1 MDWNKSNS
9 ILIAAFVIL
18 NVILFTVFY
27 NNSFSEQYNVM
38 SDEQFVI
45 SVEEL
50 LKQKNIT
57 INCDIPEDTYILPV
71 LDTEYEIIKV
81 NSELLNQYLGAGIE
95 AVDDVF
101 VYNNEKS
108 ETLEIIDGK
117 KIRFTIR
124 DKVQGKIEDEENITN
139 EINDF
144 IEQKNIDADSYNEN
158 FKYVSDD
165 GGCIYIYTQKFNEYS
180 IDNSYMYFF
189 VDAEGIY
196 KFEMQRIASLTEIM
210 GKVRTVSSIEALT
223 RLLTYDAIKDKEIT
237 NIEMTYYSVE
247 DENWHNITR
256 INADP
261 TWKVEF
267 SDGSQKHLSGVD

>member
-1 MDWNKSNS
+1 MDWNKSNA
-9 ILIAAFVIL
+9 ILIVAFVIL
-18 NVILFTVFY
+18 NIILFTSFY
-27 NNSFSEQYNVM
+27 NNSFSEEYNVM
-38 SDEQFVI
+38 SDDQFVT

-81 NSELLNQYLGAGIE
+81 SNELLNQYLGTGVE
-95 AVDDVF
+95 AVEDVF
-101 VYNNEKS
+101 VYNNEKA
-108 ETLEIIDGK
+108 ETLEVIDGK

-124 DKVQGKIEDEENITN
+124 DKVQGKTDDEEKIIK

-144 IEQKNIDADSYNEN
+144 IEQKNIDANSYSEN

-165 GGCIYIYTQKFNEYS
+165 GCVYIYTQKFNEYS

-189 VDAEGIY
+189 ADAEGIY
-196 KFEMQRIASLTEIM
+196 KFEMQKIASLKEIM
-210 GKVRTVSSIEALT
+210 GKVRTVSAVEALT
-223 RLLTYDAIKDKEIT
+223 RLLTYDEIKDKEIT
-237 NIEMTYYSVE
+237 NIEMTYYSAE

-267 SDGSQKHLSGVD
+267 SDGSQKHLTSID